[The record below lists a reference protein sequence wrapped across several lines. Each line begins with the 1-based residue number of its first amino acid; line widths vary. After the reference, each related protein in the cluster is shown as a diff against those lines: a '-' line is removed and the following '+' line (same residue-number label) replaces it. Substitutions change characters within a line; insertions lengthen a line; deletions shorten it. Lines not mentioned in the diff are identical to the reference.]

1 MEDRRYGKT
10 AKWSSKQIP
19 SSWLEAG
26 LNTPDFSQNDNFSFK
41 MSRTGLSVLFFIR
54 LIICVLP
61 YGVHSGPCFVIYDE
75 NKRFVSLNQH
85 LLKMEN
91 NDAKTQRED
100 ILTMNRIEEARKEG
114 QSKGVLIT
122 AIIGLAVLLGL
133 GLLGWSL
140 YRKDHNKQL
149 TLMENQR
156 VSFSRQLSERDSTL
170 NDWLTSFDEIEKN
183 LRMIKEKEKLITVNS
198 AGSEVSA
205 DKRQQIMEDIKTINT
220 LLDENRKK
228 IASLNAQL
236 KQSGITITGL
246 QTRVAELETSMK
258 NYENDIAILK
268 ANLDNKDFEIEQ
280 LNETMVAL
288 NDTLNRKVE
297 TINTQTY
304 MLNQAFLVSGTYK
317 DLRDKGI
324 LYKEGGFLGIGRQ
337 ESIKDNFDESIF
349 TEVNISELKSIPVN
363 NSRKVKLVT
372 EHPAGSYELVKENEN
387 TISSIAILDP
397 GEFWKISRYAVVE
410 LVK

>member
-1 MEDRRYGKT
+1 
-10 AKWSSKQIP
+10 
-19 SSWLEAG
+19 
-26 LNTPDFSQNDNFSFK
+26 
-41 MSRTGLSVLFFIR
+41 
-54 LIICVLP
+54 
-61 YGVHSGPCFVIYDE
+61 
-75 NKRFVSLNQH
+75 
-85 LLKMEN
+85 
-91 NDAKTQRED
+91 
-100 ILTMNRIEEARKEG
+100 
-114 QSKGVLIT
+114 
-122 AIIGLAVLLGL
+122 
-133 GLLGWSL
+133 
-140 YRKDHNKQL
+140 
-149 TLMENQR
+149 
-156 VSFSRQLSERDSTL
+156 
-170 NDWLTSFDEIEKN
+170 
-183 LRMIKEKEKLITVNS
+183 
-198 AGSEVSA
+198 
-205 DKRQQIMEDIKTINT
+205 
-220 LLDENRKK
+220 
-228 IASLNAQL
+228 
-236 KQSGITITGL
+236 
-246 QTRVAELETSMK
+246 MK

-372 EHPAGSYELVKENEN
+372 EHPAGSYELVKEDEN

>member
-1 MEDRRYGKT
+1 
-10 AKWSSKQIP
+10 
-19 SSWLEAG
+19 
-26 LNTPDFSQNDNFSFK
+26 
-41 MSRTGLSVLFFIR
+41 
-54 LIICVLP
+54 
-61 YGVHSGPCFVIYDE
+61 
-75 NKRFVSLNQH
+75 
-85 LLKMEN
+85 MEN
-91 NDAKTQRED
+91 NDAKTQNED

-156 VSFSRQLSERDSTL
+156 VSFSQQLSERDSTL
-170 NDWLTSFDEIEKN
+170 NDWLTSFDEIENN

-372 EHPAGSYELVKENEN
+372 EHPAGSYELVKEDEN

>member
-1 MEDRRYGKT
+1 MET
-10 AKWSSKQIP
+10 
-19 SSWLEAG
+19 
-26 LNTPDFSQNDNFSFK
+26 NDS
-41 MSRTGLSVLFFIR
+41 
-54 LIICVLP
+54 
-61 YGVHSGPCFVIYDE
+61 
-75 NKRFVSLNQH
+75 
-85 LLKMEN
+85 
-91 NDAKTQRED
+91 KTQNEN
-100 ILTMNRIEEARKEG
+100 ILTMNRIDEARKQG
-114 QSKGVLIT
+114 LSKGVLIT

-133 GLLGWSL
+133 GLLGWSM
-140 YRKDHNKQL
+140 YKKDHNTQL
-149 TLMENQR
+149 ALMEDQR
-156 VSFSRQLSERDSTL
+156 VSFTRQLTERDSTL

-183 LRMIKEKEKLITVNS
+183 LSMIKEKEKLITVNS

-205 DKRQQIMEDIKTINT
+205 DKRNQIMEDIRSINT

-236 KQSGITITGL
+236 KKSGTTITGL
-246 QTRVAELETSMK
+246 QTRIAELETSMK

-268 ANLDNKDFEIEQ
+268 ATLDNKNFEIEQ

-288 NDTLNRKVE
+288 NDTITRKVE

-317 DLRDKGI
+317 DLRDKGL

-337 ESIKDNFDESIF
+337 ESIKDSFDESIF
-349 TEVNISELKSIPVN
+349 TEVNITELKSIPV

-372 EHPAGSYELVKENEN
+372 EHPAGSYELVRQDENM
-387 TISSIAILDP
+387 ISAIAIVNP
-397 GEFWKISRYAVVE
+397 EEFWKISKYAVVE

>member
-1 MEDRRYGKT
+1 
-10 AKWSSKQIP
+10 
-19 SSWLEAG
+19 
-26 LNTPDFSQNDNFSFK
+26 
-41 MSRTGLSVLFFIR
+41 
-54 LIICVLP
+54 
-61 YGVHSGPCFVIYDE
+61 
-75 NKRFVSLNQH
+75 
-85 LLKMEN
+85 MEN
-91 NDAKTQRED
+91 NDAKTQNED

-246 QTRVAELETSMK
+246 QT
-258 NYENDIAILK
+258 
-268 ANLDNKDFEIEQ
+268 
-280 LNETMVAL
+280 
-288 NDTLNRKVE
+288 
-297 TINTQTY
+297 
-304 MLNQAFLVSGTYK
+304 MLPS
-317 DLRDKGI
+317 
-324 LYKEGGFLGIGRQ
+324 
-337 ESIKDNFDESIF
+337 
-349 TEVNISELKSIPVN
+349 
-363 NSRKVKLVT
+363 SRL
-372 EHPAGSYELVKENEN
+372 P
-387 TISSIAILDP
+387 
-397 GEFWKISRYAVVE
+397 
-410 LVK
+410 

>member
-1 MEDRRYGKT
+1 
-10 AKWSSKQIP
+10 
-19 SSWLEAG
+19 
-26 LNTPDFSQNDNFSFK
+26 
-41 MSRTGLSVLFFIR
+41 
-54 LIICVLP
+54 
-61 YGVHSGPCFVIYDE
+61 
-75 NKRFVSLNQH
+75 
-85 LLKMEN
+85 
-91 NDAKTQRED
+91 
-100 ILTMNRIEEARKEG
+100 
-114 QSKGVLIT
+114 
-122 AIIGLAVLLGL
+122 
-133 GLLGWSL
+133 
-140 YRKDHNKQL
+140 
-149 TLMENQR
+149 MENQR
-156 VSFSRQLSERDSTL
+156 VSFSQQLSERDSTL

-205 DKRQQIMEDIKTINT
+205 DKRQQIMEDIKTINS

-372 EHPAGSYELVKENEN
+372 EHPAGSYELVKEDEN